1 MMNYSSC
8 KKLVSP
14 YREPHGVFQIIV
26 LDFSVSAQ
34 GSEDEAVPFGCCS
47 IYSVESFSLVALP
60 SLPGKA
66 GKVFRLQD
74 SFRWVLSFSG
84 QL

>member
-14 YREPHGVFQIIV
+14 CREPHGVFQIIV

-47 IYSVESFSLVALP
+47 IYNVESFSLVALP